1 MNSEGKTT
9 EKLDTAAG
17 VIRMVL
23 DNEIAAALAL
33 LSVSREELRAE
44 ANLYPWVDEWPE
56 VYEPFPLSVAFR
68 ARAVE
73 LLHSLIN
80 DGLSTCIEWLD
91 KYIAELREVL
101 PGAAGRPSPALAHQ
115 LKKAAEKAAKEEEDE
130 EVLCVLTTDPV
141 VILSSARLDD
151 FSH

>member
-1 MNSEGKTT
+1 MNDEGRTT
-9 EKLDTAAG
+9 DKLDTAAG
-17 VIRMVL
+17 EIRKVL
-23 DNEIAAALAL
+23 DNEIAAGLAR
-33 LSVSREELRAE
+33 LSVSREELLAE
-44 ANLYPWVDEWPE
+44 ADLYPWVAEWPE
-56 VYEPFPLSVAFR
+56 VYEPYPVSVAFR

-73 LLHSLIN
+73 LLHCLIN

-115 LKKAAEKAAKEEEDE
+115 LKETAEKAAKEAEEEDE
-130 EVLCVLTTDPV
+130 ACACDPV